1 MPIGHLPGNETV
13 GRSLTLP
20 LNRLHQ
26 IIQRA
31 GKSMTGDKDNAYQY
45 QPLWGKWYIEL
56 PLGQGSFGTV
66 YKISCEEMGYQYESA
81 VKVITIP
88 SEEQYRD
95 AKASLGN
102 DEDTLTSYFEDI
114 VRNIVGEINMLY
126 SLSGNSNIV
135 GYQDHQVIKKK
146 DTMGWDVLIRMEL
159 VTSLPKYLESQRFS
173 REQVVQLGLDIC
185 TALEL
190 CSKKGIIHRDIKDEN
205 IFISKDGLYKLGDFG
220 IAKELSGT
228 GRAAS
233 MRGTPLYMA
242 PEVYRGEKYD
252 AAVDIYSLGIV
263 LYKLLNGG
271 RMPFMPSYP
280 QQVKSKDC
288 EDALERRI
296 AGEQLPPPAYA
307 GEELGAIVLKACS
320 HKPENRYASAAE
332 MKQALERVLVSM
344 GAAERAELV
353 TPEKTRKTEP
363 PTFVTAP
370 STEGEPTASDLQA
383 EHTVG
388 VFETDTSSSTIHS
401 QPHNESA
408 ERTIG
413 ISDCAEREAP
423 QPQSKS
429 QKSVDISNGET
440 DKDEFSAETPSIN
453 LSCRKGKVGT
463 EGNNARVK
471 RARRASNVLFAIK
484 MTLGILLVLTLIT
497 SYHYDYGEFAILP
510 LIIMLVLINK
520 RKLVDC
526 INLLLYIVVPLILF
540 SSGCVAAAVPGEVY
554 PYDQTYET
562 ISVILWLT
570 QIAVIIASLIV
581 GMINGRSNNSKYN
594 V

>member
-1 MPIGHLPGNETV
+1 MGEN
-13 GRSLTLP
+13 
-20 LNRLHQ
+20 
-26 IIQRA
+26 
-31 GKSMTGDKDNAYQY
+31 KDSVFQY

-66 YKISCEEMGYQYESA
+66 YKIACEEMGYRYDSA

-88 SEEQYRD
+88 SEEQYRE
-95 AKASLGN
+95 AKASFGN
-102 DEDTLTSYFEDI
+102 DEDTLTGYFEDI

-173 REQVVQLGLDIC
+173 REQVVQLGLDIS

-205 IFISKDGLYKLGDFG
+205 IFISKDGLFKLGDFG

-296 AGEQLPPPAYA
+296 AGELLPPPLFA
-307 GEELGAIVLKACS
+307 GDLLSAVVLKACAYKS
-320 HKPENRYASAAE
+320 ADRYTSAME
-332 MKQALERVLVSM
+332 MKQALERVLALMS
-344 GAAERAELV
+344 AAERAELIS
-353 TPEKTRKTEP
+353 PEKTKKAKMS
-363 PTFVTAP
+363 TFVTVP

-383 EHTVG
+383 ERTVG
-388 VFETDTSSSTIHS
+388 VFETDTSSPRVHS
-401 QPHNESA
+401 QPYNESA

-429 QKSVDISNGET
+429 QKSVDNSNGET
-440 DKDEFSAETPSIN
+440 DREEFSAETPSIN

-463 EGNNARVK
+463 EENNARVK
-471 RARRASNVLFAIK
+471 RVRRASNVLFAIK

-497 SYHYDYGEFAILP
+497 SYHYDYGIIAILP
-510 LIIMLVLINK
+510 LVIMLVLVKK
-520 RKLVDC
+520 RRLGDY
-526 INLLLYIVVPLILF
+526 INLALYIVVPLILF
-540 SSGCVAAAVPGEVY
+540 SSGCAAAVVSGEVY

-562 ISVILWLT
+562 ISGILWFS
-570 QIAVIIASLIV
+570 QIAVIITSLTI
-581 GMINGRSNNSKYN
+581 GMINGRSSNK
-594 V
+594 